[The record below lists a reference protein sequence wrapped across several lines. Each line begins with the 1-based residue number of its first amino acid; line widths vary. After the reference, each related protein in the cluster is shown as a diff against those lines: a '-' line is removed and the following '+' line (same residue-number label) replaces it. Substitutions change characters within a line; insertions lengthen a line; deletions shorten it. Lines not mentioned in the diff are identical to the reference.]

1 MCASARFRPK
11 AGSVSVR
18 QVSVEQTGWVR
29 MRCNVVADQA
39 AGQVEV
45 LGFVLEL
52 GDLPCTGFVEFECMR
67 LDVPDA

>member
-1 MCASARFRPK
+1 
-11 AGSVSVR
+11 
-18 QVSVEQTGWVR
+18 

-52 GDLPCTGFVEFECMR
+52 VDLPCTGFVEFECMR